1 MANFEYTR
9 GCVKITFDQLPQLQ
23 PQIIETNNLSW
34 WQHLLNARTPRK
46 YILIQDWCISV
57 SGISA
62 KLDGT
67 IVVPKGT
74 EIDGASI
81 PFPWFVAFITLGILR
96 PMGILLTASIPHDYA
111 FIHGKLNYKQAD
123 SEQLQQRVVQRHE
136 VDYLF
141 YQIVKEVNQAPI
153 PAAISWLAVRLGWYW
168 IKYNG
173 KHRTGR
179 FPLLI
184 TSLLVL
190 ALTGTLFLT

>member
-23 PQIIETNNLSW
+23 PKIIETNNLTW
-34 WQHLLNARTPRK
+34 WRHFINARTPRK
-46 YILIQDWCISV
+46 YYLVQDWCISV
-57 SGISA
+57 SGVSA

-67 IVVPKGT
+67 IVIPKHA

-81 PFPWFVAFITLGILR
+81 PFPWLVAFITFGILR

-111 FIHGKLNYKQAD
+111 FLHGELIYK
-123 SEQLQQRVVQRHE
+123 SNETGQLEHREIKRHE
-136 VDYLF
+136 ADNLF
-141 YQIVKEVNQAPI
+141 YQIVKNVNQAPVS
-153 PAAISWLAVRLGWYW
+153 ATISWLAVRLGWYW

-173 KHRTGR
+173 EYRGGR

-184 TSLLVL
+184 TLLLGISVM
-190 ALTGTLFLT
+190 ALSIFN